1 MSRLLSIIVS
11 DVLKYVDNIMPLEIT
26 SVVLVNVIVEL
37 FSVTLL
43 MQVIGLDTCSYK
55 NELYRIESVTAY
67 FNLYMP
73 TFRH

>member
-1 MSRLLSIIVS
+1 M
-11 DVLKYVDNIMPLEIT
+11 LKYVDNIMPLEIT

-43 MQVIGLDTCSYK
+43 MQLIELDTCSYE
-55 NELYRIESVTAY
+55 NELYRIESVIAY

-73 TFRH
+73 KFRH